1 MTDDVKTV
9 TPTDAG
15 LSHSDRELKRLEQ
28 QKLLIGPFTRRSFH
42 EAGIRPELCVL
53 KIGSGASDANSH
65 WDSSSD

>member
-9 TPTDAG
+9 TTTDAG

-28 QKLLIGPFTRRSFH
+28 QELLIGPFTRRSFH
-42 EAGIRPELCVL
+42 EAEIRPGMCVL
-53 KIGSGASDANSH
+53 KIGSGASDAYSH